1 MSSFFAPSYL
11 TYPLSC
17 FLANDRPPDGAAE
30 AACIAFVFLPN
41 YIAELLAGYEVLELF
56 WTEIAWKVAWG
67 AGSLAFV
74 SVLLPLIYIVFC
86 CVGTWMPS
94 KRFVFRPWIGPPR
107 LELAAGIC
115 MEAAAAWDCA
125 PAKDR
130 RTSLVNCRWSLT
142 FRLHFLFDSGFSFG
156 CKLHFLSRVHRVFM
170 IWLSIQVHSILLVE
184 FSNVFIASELHALE
198 LSPLPSVHL
207 QWSIDSERNS

>member
-30 AACIAFVFLPN
+30 AACIAFVFLPS
-41 YIAELLAGYEVLELF
+41 YIAELLAGYTLLELF

-86 CVGTWMPS
+86 CAGTWMPS

-115 MEAAAAWDCA
+115 MEAAAAWDCT

-130 RTSLVNCRWSLT
+130 RTSLAIV
-142 FRLHFLFDSGFSFG
+142 DGY
-156 CKLHFLSRVHRVFM
+156 
-170 IWLSIQVHSILLVE
+170 
-184 FSNVFIASELHALE
+184 
-198 LSPLPSVHL
+198 LPSDCISYL
-207 QWSIDSERNS
+207 TAASALAASSIFCRECIGCSWLGFPSKYIPFSS